1 MWRRCYLLLRD
12 TSMNP
17 SLLLGMGR
25 TRTRQQAERYQA
37 LKNTTIQAAFPH
49 LAACWVGPCW
59 GTVMV
64 TPHHISPTC
73 IRMAVWRCSQCLQEF
88 EMSIAKFVDQHGVCP
103 LCNKPQRQAE
113 TPEKAKSDDGE
124 TGGIENNDKA
134 PAAASSSS
142 SSSGN
147 DVYLKAP
154 RMIHSN
160 YRSVLHSNPEWEG
173 RNIQPM
179 LAQKWEAVVGQLT
192 SAGKEKNGE
201 PQELLLASPKID
213 GIRCLIGYNERRKE
227 PQFFSRGGILLEC
240 CHGLLPLVMP
250 LFEADP
256 TLVLDGELFAPKCN
270 FEELNGLVRRL
281 EKFTT
286 PEMREKQAQ
295 LLEYFAFDI
304 MYSAH
309 LSASNAPFGER
320 YRLLKK
326 LIPVCGARRISAYQH
341 DAEKRK
347 IIRAKKHTDAAE
359 GAVKL
364 YHVPA
369 AQVSAEEMDEVLE
382 EACSQG
388 FEGVM
393 IRRPSFPYE
402 HGKRSFG
409 LLKYKTMHDAEYRV
423 VDFLPGQGKF
433 KGCLGAFVCETKD
446 GIRFNATPKATH
458 EHRLALWN
466 KREKL
471 LGQYLT
477 VQYQELSSQDVPR
490 FPIAKSVRGASED
503 EWM

>member
-1 MWRRCYLLLRD
+1 MLRRCDYLLRATALVKD
-12 TSMNP
+12 P
-17 SLLLGMGR
+17 SLLFGAGR
-25 TRTRQQAERYQA
+25 PRTKAQAEKYNE
-37 LKNTTIQAAFPH
+37 LKNTSIQAAFPH

-59 GTVMV
+59 GTVML
-64 TPHHISPTC
+64 TPHHVSPTC
-73 IRMAVWRCSQCLQEF
+73 LKMAVWRCSQCLQEF
-88 EMSIAKFVDQHGVCP
+88 EMGIAKFIDQHGVCP
-103 LCNKPQRQAE
+103 LCNKSQRRLAE
-113 TPEKAKSDDGE
+113 AGTDAAGKTAEGSDGVE
-124 TGGIENNDKA
+124 CAAAAPA
-134 PAAASSSS
+134 PAAVGEEVTYA
-142 SSSGN
+142 
-147 DVYLKAP
+147 KAP
-154 RMIHSN
+154 RMIHTN
-160 YRSVLHSNPEWEG
+160 YRSVLHGNPEWEG

-179 LAQKWEAVVGQLT
+179 LAQKWESVAAQLL
-192 SAGKEKNGE
+192 SPAPGE
-201 PQELLLASPKID
+201 QPELLLASPKID

-240 CHGLLPLVMP
+240 YHGLVPHVMP

-256 TLVLDGELFAPKCN
+256 TLILDGELFAPQCN

-286 PEMREKQAQ
+286 PEMRERQAR

-304 MYSAH
+304 MHSAQ
-309 LSASNAPFGER
+309 LSAPNAQFSER

-326 LIPVCGARRISAYQH
+326 LIPTCGAKRISAYQH

-347 IIRAKKHTDAAE
+347 TIRMKRQNDNAEAAN
-359 GAVKL
+359 AVKL

-369 AQVSAEEMDEVLE
+369 AQVHAEEMDEVLE

-409 LLKYKTMHDAEYRV
+409 LLKYKMMHDAEYRI
-423 VDFLPGQGKF
+423 VDFYPGQGKF
-433 KGCLGAFVCETKD
+433 KGGLGAFVCETKN
-446 GIRFNATPKATH
+446 GIRFHATPKTTY
-458 EHRLALWN
+458 ENRLALWN
-466 KREKL
+466 KREQL

-490 FPIAKSVRGASED
+490 FPIAKSVRGASEA
-503 EWM
+503 EWL